1 MSRRRGGGGPGG
13 GGGFGKPQVNPKDLM
28 RQVQQM
34 QSQMETI
41 QEEANKEVIEVS
53 TGGGMVTVAI
63 NGALE
68 VQRIEI
74 KPEVVDPEDVDMLQD
89 LILAGVNEAI
99 TKAQGMVAD
108 RMSALTGG
116 LGIPGL

>member
-1 MSRRRGGGGPGG
+1 MSRRRGGGGGG
-13 GGGFGKPQVNPKDLM
+13 GGGFGGPQMNPKDLM

-63 NGALE
+63 NGALA

-74 KPEVVDPEDVDMLQD
+74 KPEVVDPEDVEILQD
-89 LILAGVNEAI
+89 MILAAVNEAI
-99 TKAQGMVAD
+99 EKAQAMVAD

>member
-1 MSRRRGGGGPGG
+1 M
-13 GGGFGKPQVNPKDLM
+13 NPKDLM

-53 TGGGMVTVAI
+53 TGGGMVKVAI

-68 VQRIEI
+68 VQGIEI
-74 KPEVVDPEDVDMLQD
+74 KPEVVDPDDVDMLQD
-89 LILAGVNEAI
+89 LILAAYQEALAKI
-99 TKAQGMVAD
+99 AQMTEEKLGP
-108 RMSALTGG
+108 LTGG
-116 LGIPGL
+116 LDLPGLF